1 MRFWVAPRGVGDV
14 TLFLLCVAVL
24 VTGGIVVQLRYGK
37 NPKLAGGGK

>member
-1 MRFWVAPRGVGDV
+1 MGMMGAPRGVGDV